1 MNVKLIKGYMPEL
14 YIENKA
20 MNKMEEY
27 IRQSD
32 LEIGWL
38 GSAIKENGT
47 YIIQDVYLF
56 KQEVHSTTT
65 EITTEGLNEFAME
78 LLEQENGMELWN
90 NMRVWG
96 HSHVDMST
104 SPSAQDNQQMDV
116 FLENN
121 NDFFIRIIANKKGDY
136 NINIYDYE
144 IGIEYERVPYSV
156 KYDNEVEEKVK
167 TISNQINILK
177 NRLEEIIN
185 PSKEMIN
192 EIEKEIKAKVTKKTY
207 QNIQVYNSNNYGYGR
222 YGNYYYNKPK
232 QKAEKYDDKYQ
243 EEIVYDVAKIFDELS
258 LEDIFNLMMN
268 IEAGGTSAE
277 LLSEY
282 YFPNS
287 KSLELDEMIEEYC
300 EANINQYYDW
310 LETGEVL

>member
-78 LLEQENGMELWN
+78 LLEHENGMELWN

-104 SPSAQDNQQMDV
+104 SPSTQDNQQMDV

-185 PSKEMIN
+185 PSKEVIN

-207 QNIQVYNSNNYGYGR
+207 PNVQVYNSNNYGYGR
-222 YGNYYYNKPK
+222 YSNYYYNKPK

-243 EEIVYDVAKIFDELS
+243 EEIVYDVTKIFDELS
-258 LEDIFNLMMN
+258 LEDVFNLMMN